1 MARLRH
7 EIVDS
12 SKHRKNLAEL
22 ASRRQLAQNQ
32 PQKRQINRKRKTNKA
47 NRTSER
53 LKKGRTKNSNMTNE
67 SETRANNNTTENE
80 AEEGEIADDDTMA
93 SGPASVGDN
102 SNDNGSIATSNTNN
116 NDNNRIQDD
125 NATARSNNTDG
136 DSLSR
141 DENNDNNSIQNDNAT
156 ARSNNTNDDSL
167 SRDEDNSASRGNDD
181 NHSKSTNEEESANVN
196 ANIRRLGSQRKQHKH
211 GLRHSSSEEDSD
223 SSSSD
228 SARTSNTDNTSNPQ
242 YRIVGRGKQLL
253 RRPTSSSP
261 QKKQK
266 GKKHPRKN
274 SQQIN
279 PNHETVPMQ
288 ANPSIRANHERF
300 NGGGIQRQQRRQ
312 VFRGRKNAPL
322 REIRKYQASS
332 ELLLRKLPFQRLVC
346 EVTNEIVQADGLD
359 EKRFQ
364 STAILAL
371 QEASEA
377 YLVGLFEDT
386 NLCAMHAKR
395 VTIQPKDMQLALRI
409 RGEKSKID

>member
-116 NDNNRIQDD
+116 NDNNSIQDD

-181 NHSKSTNEEESANVN
+181 NHSESTNEEAANVN
-196 ANIRRLGSQRKQHKH
+196 ANLRRLGSQRKQHKH

-274 SQQIN
+274 SQRNN

-332 ELLLRKLPFQRLVC
+332 ELLLRKLPFQRLVR